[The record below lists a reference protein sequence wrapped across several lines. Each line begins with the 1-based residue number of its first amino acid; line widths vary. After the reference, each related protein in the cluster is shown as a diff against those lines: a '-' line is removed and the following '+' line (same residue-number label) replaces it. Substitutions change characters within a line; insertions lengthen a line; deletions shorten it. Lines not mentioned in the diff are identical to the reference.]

1 MRRVKPNGYFVR
13 SSGLVPTAASSA
25 ATLGDSLLVAQPNAQ
40 YAFVRLRVTAKPK
53 FEADRI
59 KYKMIKFPREAE
71 PPRRKRYKILVP
83 AVSDACDP
91 SFRAEQ
97 MSLVKEQRGEGV
109 RDFLFS
115 RR

>member
-40 YAFVRLRVTAKPK
+40 RLGVTAKPK
-53 FEADRI
+53 FEAERTQC
-59 KYKMIKFPREAE
+59 KMIKFPREAE
-71 PPRRKRYKILVP
+71 QPRRKRYKILVP

-97 MSLVKEQRGEGV
+97 MSLVKEQRGEAV